1 MLESALF
8 VSENPPLE
16 AAFDDLVTRAHL
28 INNPALMLQALGNLY
43 LYSIR
48 YLDDEEQAFL
58 MARLRRLQKVLDE
71 SCFQDLYEKHIEQ
84 RYSWAIEN
92 RLAEFL
98 EQEETL
104 LPDEEEQ
111 A

>member
-1 MLESALF
+1 

-16 AAFDDLVTRAHL
+16 AAYDDLVTRMHL
-28 INNPALMLQALGNLY
+28 IHNPALMLQALGNLY
-43 LYSIR
+43 IHSLR
-48 YLDDEEQAFL
+48 YLDEPDQAFL

-71 SCFQDLYEKHIEQ
+71 EHFQDLYETYIEK
-84 RYSWAIEN
+84 RYHWAIEN

-98 EQEETL
+98 EAEETL
-104 LPDEEEQ
+104 LEDEGEPEK